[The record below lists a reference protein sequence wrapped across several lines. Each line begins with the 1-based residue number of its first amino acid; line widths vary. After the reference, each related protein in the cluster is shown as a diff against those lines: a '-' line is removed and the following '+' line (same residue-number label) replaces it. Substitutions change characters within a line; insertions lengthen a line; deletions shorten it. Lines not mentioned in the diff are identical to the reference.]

1 MRVGIGQINPHV
13 GAIERNTKLILSRI
27 AEARKSGCE
36 LVIFPELAIPG
47 SSPLD
52 LAWRPG
58 FVTACEDAVETIRAA
73 SEGIGVLVGSITSE
87 AKGEASN
94 RFDLS
99 ALSDGADVQLYDVA
113 YLIAD
118 RETLGCAAKVR
129 LAAFDVYDDK
139 RYFTPGRGV
148 EVFPF
153 RGMKLGINLG
163 DDLWA
168 DEGPTEIQATLNA
181 NWIVNLSAS
190 PFYVGKPAIRRRAAV
205 LRATENDVGILCVHL
220 VGGQDGLVFDG
231 GSFAVDATGS
241 LVFQAPHFREG
252 LYTVDLINARPIP
265 PPHDDDLSFLGAAIV
280 MGIRDYVAKN
290 GFSSVLLGLSGGID
304 SALVATLA
312 AEALDP
318 EAVTGVFMPSEFT
331 PTESREDASAVAQR
345 LGIEYTEIPIDGVHR
360 ALRAAV
366 PSATGVVDENLQ
378 PRIRATLLMAIANQH
393 NALVLSSGNK
403 SEGAMGY
410 STLYGDT
417 AGALAPIGDLYKED
431 VYRLA
436 RTYENQIP
444 RRIFDR
450 PPSAELR
457 PNQRDDEDLP
467 PYEEI
472 DAILRELIERN
483 ASRTQLIERG
493 FAPTTV
499 DDVLTRYYANEHK
512 RRQSPPGIKVT
523 PKTLGIGRRMPI
535 TNAYRK

>member
-1 MRVGIGQINPHV
+1 
-13 GAIERNTKLILSRI
+13 
-27 AEARKSGCE
+27 
-36 LVIFPELAIPG
+36 
-47 SSPLD
+47 
-52 LAWRPG
+52 
-58 FVTACEDAVETIRAA
+58 
-73 SEGIGVLVGSITSE
+73 
-87 AKGEASN
+87 
-94 RFDLS
+94 
-99 ALSDGADVQLYDVA
+99 
-113 YLIAD
+113 
-118 RETLGCAAKVR
+118 
-129 LAAFDVYDDK
+129 
-139 RYFTPGRGV
+139 
-148 EVFPF
+148 
-153 RGMKLGINLG
+153 
-163 DDLWA
+163 
-168 DEGPTEIQATLNA
+168 
-181 NWIVNLSAS
+181 
-190 PFYVGKPAIRRRAAV
+190 
-205 LRATENDVGILCVHL
+205 
-220 VGGQDGLVFDG
+220 
-231 GSFAVDATGS
+231 
-241 LVFQAPHFREG
+241 
-252 LYTVDLINARPIP
+252 
-265 PPHDDDLSFLGAAIV
+265 
-280 MGIRDYVAKN
+280 
-290 GFSSVLLGLSGGID
+290 
-304 SALVATLA
+304 
-312 AEALDP
+312 
-318 EAVTGVFMPSEFT
+318 MPSEFT

-535 TNAYRK
+535 TNAYRKYIVTPAGSRRFPPGPRIFRPEGRSYSIAISMGFSFSLIDAFIGTVMIRIPSWNLALTLSLSTMSVGSGKHR